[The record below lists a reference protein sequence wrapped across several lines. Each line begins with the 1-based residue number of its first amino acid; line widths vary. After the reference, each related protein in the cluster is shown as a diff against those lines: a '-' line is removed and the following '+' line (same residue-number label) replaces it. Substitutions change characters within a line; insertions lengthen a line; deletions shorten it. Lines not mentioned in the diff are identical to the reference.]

1 MRASP
6 RGLALFILRP
16 RGRILF
22 SAPHLLFLCLAQ
34 RKRRCA
40 AGGGEEKENAGVR
53 IVGLSRKPTAVFPQM
68 LVLVDLTCFSFR
80 CRCHGRNRS
89 FAACERRKNYNRF
102 SGGMYVGKT
111 LCAKRASNCSLKA
124 GNRGAERSE
133 IFSKK
138 EV

>member
-1 MRASP
+1 MAVEARLF
-6 RGLALFILRP
+6 RGCGTIGGHEMSGNRY
-16 RGRILF
+16 
-22 SAPHLLFLCLAQ
+22 
-34 RKRRCA
+34 A
-40 AGGGEEKENAGVR
+40 ATVFQEKENARVR
-53 IVGLSRKPTAVFPQM
+53 IVGLPRKPTAVFPQM

-102 SGGMYVGKT
+102 SGGMHVGKT